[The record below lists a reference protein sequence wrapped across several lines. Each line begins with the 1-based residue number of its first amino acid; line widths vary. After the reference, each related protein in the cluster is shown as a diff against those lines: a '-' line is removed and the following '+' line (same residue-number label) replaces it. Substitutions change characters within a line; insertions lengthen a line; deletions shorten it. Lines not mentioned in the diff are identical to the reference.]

1 MRWTAS
7 LAVLTA
13 LAIGPVSL
21 AQQQPTGPIQAQ
33 ELGAVDPF
41 QIGSR
46 NVMPAN
52 IWASSDADALRLILR
67 ELPASNGPGWRQP
80 AAARLAERA
89 LLASGA
95 PPRGGRDDFA
105 LAALRADRALAAGRA
120 EHVFELLERTPR
132 LNESAALS
140 RIHAETAF
148 AMGETASACNTAEA
162 LLRGRDEPYWLR
174 ARAVCLAIGGN
185 VAAAD
190 LTADLAR
197 GSDPAP
203 VFDALY
209 DAFTL
214 ERGLP
219 ANAAPSSGIELALA
233 ALIAP
238 DTRIT
243 PAENAPAWL
252 KRAADRTGPAIEL
265 PELLDEALE
274 AAMNMEGADRAAALA
289 AIAQQDLDR
298 MIAAEAL
305 AARFDDAVSEG
316 RFAEVARAYA
326 IEIET
331 IPINVQTLVHGP
343 RFVLALALDGD
354 VERAFRW
361 REALLN
367 GPEPDRPEPLMNGFG
382 PAGGP
387 ASLTPPPGFGF
398 DDPVEPWDPPAPGVL
413 VALDM
418 AIAIA
423 ADDIGSGPFG
433 AILAAR
439 AENATPARLAQLA
452 GLAALGASVP
462 EEVRVSLLAA
472 EPSETATR
480 EADLAAMAALS
491 LVNRSR
497 GEALLQAAAIVEAG
511 NASARSMALASYILA
526 QAGQRDD
533 ALLLILQ
540 LLAEESA

>member
-7 LAVLTA
+7 LALAGA
-13 LAIGPVSL
+13 LAFGAATL
-21 AQQQPTGPIQAQ
+21 AQQPSGPIQAE

-46 NVMPAN
+46 NVFPAN
-52 IWASSDADALRLILR
+52 IWSSSDPDALRAILR
-67 ELPASNGPGWRQP
+67 ELPASDGPGWQQAP
-80 AAARLAERA
+80 AARLAERA
-89 LLASGA
+89 LLASGS

-120 EHVFELLERTPR
+120 EPVFELLERTPR

-148 AMGETASACNTAEA
+148 ALGETRSACNTADS
-162 LLRGRDEPYWLR
+162 LLRGRDEAYWLR
-174 ARAVCLAIGGN
+174 ARAVCLAIEGN

-197 GSDPAP
+197 AASPAP

-219 ANAAPSSGIELALA
+219 SNAAPSTGIELALA
-233 ALIAP
+233 TLIAP
-238 DTRIT
+238 EARIT
-243 PAENAPAWL
+243 PAGDAPPWL
-252 KRAADRTGPAIEL
+252 KRAADRTGPPIEL
-265 PELLDEALE
+265 PEMLDDALE

-298 MIAAEAL
+298 LIAAEAL
-305 AARFDDAVSEG
+305 AARFDDAVNEG

-331 IPINVQTLVHGP
+331 IPINAQTLVHGP

-361 REALLN
+361 REALLD
-367 GPEPDRPEPLMNGFG
+367 GPPVDRPEPLMNGFANG
-382 PAGGP
+382 QGP
-387 ASLTPPPGFGF
+387 ASLTPPPGFASY
-398 DDPVEPWDPPAPGVL
+398 DEPEEPWDSPPPGVM

-462 EEVRVSLLAA
+462 EEVRVRLMTA
-472 EPSETATR
+472 EPREDATR
-480 EADLAAMAALS
+480 EADLAGMAALS

-511 NASARSMALASYILA
+511 NGSARSYALASYILA
-526 QAGQRDD
+526 QAGHRDD

-540 LLAEESA
+540 AVAEETA

>member
-7 LAVLTA
+7 LALAGA
-13 LAIGPVSL
+13 LAFGGAAL
-21 AQQQPTGPIQAQ
+21 AQQTPSGTIQAQ

-46 NVMPAN
+46 NVMPAD
-52 IWASSDADALRLILR
+52 IWASSDSEALRAILR
-67 ELPASNGPGWRQP
+67 ELPGSDGPGWRQP

-95 PPRGGRDDFA
+95 PPRGGRDDFP

-120 EHVFELLERTPR
+120 EQVFELLERTPR
-132 LNESAALS
+132 VNESPALS
-140 RIHAETAF
+140 RVHAEAAF
-148 AMGETASACNTAEA
+148 ALGETDAACNTADS

-174 ARAVCLAIGGN
+174 ARAVCLALAGN
-185 VAAAD
+185 MAAAD

-197 GSDPAP
+197 ASEPDPG
-203 VFDALY
+203 FDTLF

-214 ERGLP
+214 GRGLP
-219 ANAAPSSGIELALA
+219 SGAAPSSGIALALA

-238 DTRIT
+238 DERIA
-243 PAENAPAWL
+243 PAADAPAWL
-252 KRAADRTGPAIEL
+252 KRAADRTGPPIAL
-265 PELLDEALE
+265 PEMLDEALE

-305 AARFDDAVSEG
+305 AARFEDAVSEG

-331 IPINVQTLVHGP
+331 LPINAETLVHGP

-367 GPEPDRPEPLMNGFG
+367 GPAPDRPEPLMNGFD
-382 PAGGP
+382 ATGGP
-387 ASLTPPPGFGF
+387 ASLTAPGYAGF
-398 DDPVEPWDPPAPGVL
+398 EEPDEPWDPPAPGVL

-418 AIAIA
+418 AISIA

-433 AILAAR
+433 AIMAAR
-439 AENATPARLAQLA
+439 AENASPARLAQLA

-462 EEVRVSLLAA
+462 EEVRVRLLRD
-472 EPSETATR
+472 EPSDAVTR

-491 LVNRSR
+491 LLNRSR
-497 GEALLQAAAIVEAG
+497 AEVLLQAAAIVEAG
-511 NASARSMALASYILA
+511 NASARSLALATYILA

-533 ALLLILQ
+533 ALLLVLQ
-540 LLAEESA
+540 LLAEETA